1 MKVTIGPYRDY
12 LSVYQVLRFFKVPEK
27 TAINISERYPI
38 KPLFDWLNKDRGQKV
53 KVRLDKYDTWSMDS
67 TLGYIILPML
77 KQLQATKHGAP
88 NTEDSDVPEHLRSD
102 KADKKENDWD
112 TDSNHFLRWDYILDE
127 MIWAFEQQNSNWE
140 DQFHTGV
147 RDSNMV
153 EVQSDC
159 IDPDTGKKE
168 SLWEFKEGPN
178 NTHVFDQ
185 IGYYAWAARMKNGYR
200 LFGMYYQNLWD

>member
-1 MKVTIGPYRDY
+1 MKVSIGPFRDY
-12 LSVYQVLRFFKVPEK
+12 VSCYQVLRFFKVPEK
-27 TAINISERYPI
+27 SALDISERYPI
-38 KPLFDWLNKDRGQKV
+38 KPLFDWLNKGKVQKV
-53 KVRLDKYDTWSMDS
+53 KVRIDKYDTWSMDS
-67 TLGYIILPML
+67 TLAHIILPML

-112 TDSNHFLRWDYILDE
+112 TDSNHFLRWDYIIGE
-127 MIWAFEQQNSNWE
+127 MIWAFEQQNTSWE

-147 RDSNMV
+147 LDSKMV
-153 EVQSDC
+153 EIQSEYV
-159 IDPDTGKKE
+159 DPETGEKE
-168 SLWEFKEGPN
+168 SLWKFEEGPN

-200 LFGMYYQNLWD
+200 LFGVYYQGLWD